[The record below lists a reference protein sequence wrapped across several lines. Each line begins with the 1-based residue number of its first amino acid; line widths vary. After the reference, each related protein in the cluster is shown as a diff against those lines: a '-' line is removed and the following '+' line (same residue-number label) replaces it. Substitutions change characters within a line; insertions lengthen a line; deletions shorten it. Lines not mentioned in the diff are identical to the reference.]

1 MLANGPHLAAG
12 EELVIPAASLYTN
25 TNRTFSSVPV
35 GDLLDILR
43 PTGGPFW
50 LALGFVLA
58 IFELLDG
65 SFVLL
70 SLGLGVLLT
79 SVFAFLGVDSLAV
92 LVGLCAVCQLTVFAL
107 VRPMVLRLMHKESR
121 ATNVDALSGKRG
133 VVVRAIGS
141 SLEAGYVKVEGEEWR
156 ATSAN
161 DQPLKEGGRV
171 VVQGVSGA
179 TLSVLLDEL
188 ENQEHGKIS
197 GRLTVTKGEE

>member
-1 MLANGPHLAAG
+1 M
-12 EELVIPAASLYTN
+12 
-25 TNRTFSSVPV
+25 

-43 PTGGPFW
+43 PTEGPFW

-79 SVFAFLGVDSLAV
+79 SVFAFLGIDSLAV

-107 VRPMVLRLMHKESR
+107 IRPMALRLMHRESR
-121 ATNVDALSGKRG
+121 PTNVDALAGKRG
-133 VVVRAIGS
+133 MVVRAIGS
-141 SLEAGYVKVEGEEWR
+141 SVEAGYVKVAGEEWR
-156 ATSAN
+156 AISAN
-161 DQPLKEGGRV
+161 DQSLAEGLRV

-179 TLSVLLDEL
+179 TLSVLPEEI
-188 ENQEHGKIS
+188 ENEETGRIS

>member
-1 MLANGPHLAAG
+1 M
-12 EELVIPAASLYTN
+12 
-25 TNRTFSSVPV
+25 

-43 PTGGPFW
+43 PTGGAFW

-79 SVFAFLGVDSLAV
+79 SVFAFVGIDSLAV
-92 LVGLCAVCQLTVFAL
+92 LVGICAVCQLTVFAL
-107 VRPMVLRLMHKESR
+107 VRPMALRLMHKESR
-121 ATNVDALSGKRG
+121 ATNVDALTGKRG

-141 SLEAGYVKVEGEEWR
+141 SLEAGYVKVDGEQWR

-161 DQPLKEGGRV
+161 DQRLEEGGRV
-171 VVQGVSGA
+171 VVQGISGA
-179 TLSVLLDEL
+179 TLSVLPEEL
-188 ENQEHGKIS
+188 ENQEDGRIS
-197 GRLTVTKGEE
+197 GRLTVAKGEE